1 MQSLL
6 QWKSNKNYIF
16 WVWFYIHHAMLM
28 RHIAICGLLL
38 STIFST
44 LSHKRHDFF
53 FKNKTLLNVTFVFG
67 FPYKLSLN
75 ISHSKK
81 TGARYD
87 EQCILVVMLNTR
99 YSCPIL
105 IQLKYSRQFFEKYSN
120 VKLHENPSSGSRVV
134 PCGQTW
140 RS

>member
-1 MQSLL
+1 
-6 QWKSNKNYIF
+6 
-16 WVWFYIHHAMLM
+16 M
-28 RHIAICGLLL
+28 RHIAIYGLLL

-44 LSHKRHDFF
+44 LSHERHDFF
-53 FKNKTLLNVTFVFG
+53 NKTLLKATCVFG

-87 EQCILVVMLNTR
+87 EQCILVFMLSTR

-105 IQLKYSRQFFEKYSN
+105 IQMKYSGQFFEKYSN

-134 PCGQTW
+134 PCGQT
-140 RS
+140 